1 MNTIYIAFSFAIA
14 FCSGLSYWIAYR
26 KTVRCEIEL
35 RRMQSEADAFTVAEG
50 KAEKLISDMREQ
62 ISHLTMRSTQI
73 ETELTLCRSSDM
85 ELKQKIQSLES
96 LLAQQQQQL
105 LHTKG
110 RESAAQASLMS
121 KSEEL
126 SVELERVEQL
136 NLELRNCNENLGHA
150 QHTNG
155 KLQTELATK
164 QQHFEQQLTLLK
176 ESKQE
181 LSKEF
186 ERLASEIL
194 ERKGQAFKQMNSE
207 SMQSILNPIHQE
219 LKGFKS
225 KVEDIHSKETEQ
237 RVQLRTELV
246 HLQKLN
252 QEITDQASKLTTA
265 LKGEKKVQGNWGEL
279 MLENVLD
286 NSGLRLGIDYK
297 REVSINTEEGRLRP
311 DAIVYLPQH
320 KHLVIDAKTSLNAY
334 TRYVNSEDQAEREY
348 AIKQHASAVRD
359 RINELASK
367 EYSKLP
373 GINSPEVV
381 VMFIPVESAYV
392 EALKYDSTLFQ
403 SALEKNILVATPTT
417 LLTSLNIVRQLWRF
431 EEQNKHTAE
440 LANRAEK
447 FYSKLNTFLGS
458 MEGVGKQLDKAKETY
473 DRALG
478 QLYAGKGN
486 LIKQASEFK
495 ELGVAVNRELP
506 QEMVEKAHLELDMV
520 SNSEVVSIEHKSV
533 ELKQKGEVSW
543 HHEE

>member
-1 MNTIYIAFSFAIA
+1 MNTIYVAFGLAIA
-14 FCSGLSYWIAYR
+14 LCSGLSYWLAYR
-26 KTVRCEIEL
+26 KAVRCELEL
-35 RRMQSEADAFTVAEG
+35 ERLQ
-50 KAEKLISDMREQ
+50 AEKENLASAFEQSDVALDEEQKQHIALQMRFAQ
-62 ISHLTMRSTQI
+62 N
-73 ETELTLCRSSDM
+73 ETELYEVRKSEAEQKQRAHVQ
-85 ELKQKIQSLES
+85 ELRLNQLQES
-96 LLAQQQQQL
+96 LLQA
-105 LHTKG
+105 KS
-110 RESAAQASLMS
+110 RESAANASLMS

-126 SVELERVEQL
+126 SAELDRVE
-136 NLELRNCNENLGHA
+136 NLSQELKNSNENLARA
-150 QHTNG
+150 QHSLG

-164 QQHFEQQLTLLK
+164 QQHFDEQIALLK

-207 SMQSILNPIHQE
+207 SMQSILSPIHQE
-219 LKGFKS
+219 LKGFKT
-225 KVEDIHSKETEQ
+225 KVEDIHSKESEQ
-237 RVQLRTELV
+237 RVQLRTELQ

-311 DAIVYLPQH
+311 DAIVYLPQN

-334 TRYVNSEDQAEREY
+334 TRYVNSEDQTERDY
-348 AIKQHASAVRD
+348 ALKQHADAVCD

-367 EYSKLP
+367 EYSRLP

-381 VMFIPVESAYV
+381 IMFIPVESAYV
-392 EALKYDSTLFQ
+392 EALKYDSNLFQ

-478 QLYAGKGN
+478 QLYTGKGN

-506 QEMVEKAHLELDMV
+506 QEMVEKANLELEV
-520 SNSEVVSIEHKSV
+520 ISNPDIETAEQSIPQGIN
-533 ELKQKGEVSW
+533 L
-543 HHEE
+543 